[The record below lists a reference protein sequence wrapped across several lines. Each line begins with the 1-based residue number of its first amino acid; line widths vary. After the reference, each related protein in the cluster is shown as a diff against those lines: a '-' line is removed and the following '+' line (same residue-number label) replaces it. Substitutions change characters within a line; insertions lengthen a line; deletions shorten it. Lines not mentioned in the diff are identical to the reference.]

1 MCVAPLWFQGTDD
14 VLFVTMMSRNN
25 YHVTNDSPAIM
36 PTKSVDKTVDKE
48 LRSKTTA
55 RYFISI
61 QVRHSLLRSRTRIEE
76 LIFAN
81 TQKL

>member
-1 MCVAPLWFQGTDD
+1 MCVAPLWSQGTDD
-14 VLFVTMMSRNN
+14 VLFVTMMSRNI
-25 YHVTNDSPAIM
+25 YHVTNGSPAIM
-36 PTKSVDKTVDKE
+36 PIKSADKKVDKE

-76 LIFAN
+76 LIFAD